1 MNTFFAVLF
10 GIAWGAAAAFVN
22 SRIAKK
28 ALRKKDAKAA
38 KNARRVQ
45 MLVDIAALVL
55 IVLLRNILPFSYE
68 TALVS
73 AIISI
78 SVLTIVFLFAVGNSK
93 K

>member
-1 MNTFFAVLF
+1 MQNVLAIVF
-10 GIAWGAAAAFVN
+10 GIVWGAAAAFIN
-22 SRIAKK
+22 SLIAKK
-28 ALRKKDAKAA
+28 ALEKQDMKAA

-78 SVLTIVFLFAVGNSK
+78 SVLTIVFLMLLGKNN
-93 K
+93 

>member
-1 MNTFFAVLF
+1 M
-10 GIAWGAAAAFVN
+10 
-22 SRIAKK
+22 
-28 ALRKKDAKAA
+28 KAA

-78 SVLTIVFLFAVGNSK
+78 SVLTIVFLMLLGKNN
-93 K
+93 